1 MDGRKWCFLEVFV
14 QVDLAKPADSFVDSI
29 GVTAHVRY
37 SNRAYW
43 NYDGILKPRLLES
56 GIRHIRA
63 DVQETWSKAIVM
75 QRLKDLGQ
83 RGIQLNL
90 VVSPWNGSPED
101 ARRNALEL
109 KDMLVSIEGP
119 NEWDERNP
127 VRYRQQAFP
136 KGLELFQSDLYNA
149 IKSESQLKDLPV
161 IAPSGF
167 YYENFK
173 SLEQLQIPCDYGNM
187 HSYPGGQPPT
197 TPRLA
202 SVFTHWAKQICP
214 NKPVMATETGYYT
227 AVDNL
232 RDPWHTPVSEKV
244 GGRYIN
250 RLLFDY
256 FNRGI
261 RRTYLYE
268 LIDQGSDDDRESR
281 FGLIRENGSPKLA
294 FTAVKNTIALLQDPG
309 ASFIPNALY
318 YTIQSPSSVK
328 RTVLQKRDGRFYMV
342 LWNDVVS
349 YNASRKKD
357 IEPIWQ
363 EVTLIFPDSYSAV
376 NIYRPIESTKPLQ
389 SYNNINTLKVL
400 VPDFPVVVELKP

>member
-1 MDGRKWCFLEVFV
+1 V

-37 SNRAYW
+37 SDRAYW
-43 NYDGILKPRLLES
+43 NYNGILKPRLLES
-56 GIRHIRA
+56 GIRHLRA
-63 DVQETWSKAIVM
+63 DVQEGWTRPIVM
-75 QRLKDLGQ
+75 QRLKDLGKS
-83 RGIQLNL
+83 GIKLNL
-90 VVSPWNGSPED
+90 VASPWNGSPEN
-101 ARRNALEL
+101 ARRNAIEL
-109 KDMLVSIEGP
+109 KDMLISVEGP

-127 VRYRQQAFP
+127 VRYRQEAFP
-136 KGLELFQSDLYNA
+136 KGLELFQGDLYQA
-149 IKSESQLKDLPV
+149 IKSENQLKNIPV

-173 SLEQLQIPCDYGNM
+173 SLEQLQMPCDYGNM

-197 TPRLA
+197 TPRLTT
-202 SVFTHWAKQICP
+202 VFTHWAKQICP
-214 NKPVMATETGYYT
+214 DKPVMATETGYYT
-227 AVDNL
+227 ATNNL
-232 RDPWHTPVSEKV
+232 NDPWHTPVSEKG

-281 FGLIRENGSPKLA
+281 FGLIRENGTPKLA
-294 FTAVKNTIALLQDPG
+294 FTAVRNTIALLKDPG
-309 ASFIPNALY
+309 GTFIPNALS

-328 RTVLQKRDGRFYMV
+328 RTILQKRDGRFYMV

-349 YNASRKKD
+349 YNAPQKKD

-363 EVTLIFPDSYSAV
+363 EVTLTFPEAYESV
-376 NIYRPIESTKPLQ
+376 NIYRPIESTRPMN
-389 SYNNINTLKVL
+389 SYSNLKTLKVL
-400 VPDFPVVVELKP
+400 VPDFPVVVELRS